1 MNRRRLWAAGV
12 VLVLLVVGAGVVLAG
27 GAGYAEDNGDNGD
40 KNAGAKCSEATLNGT
55 YLFAHDGVK
64 IEGSDQLPFANAG
77 YDAFD
82 GNGKVETVV
91 SGNANGET
99 FRKQHFSSTYTVKA
113 DCTGTIT
120 SADGSQSDLFI
131 APDGSMFT
139 FVQIKPKSSVTSGFE
154 LQGTAKRVGD

>member
-1 MNRRRLWAAGV
+1 MKRSAIWAAGV
-12 VLVLLVVGAGVVLAG
+12 VLVLLVVGAGVLAG

-40 KNAGAKCSEATLNGT
+40 EDAGAKCSEATLNGT

-64 IEGSDQLPFANAG
+64 IKGNDQLPFANAG
-77 YDAFD
+77 YDVFD
-82 GNGKVETVV
+82 GNGKVETVS

-99 FRKQHFSSTYTVKA
+99 FRNDRFSGTYTVKA
-113 DCTGTIT
+113 DCTGT
-120 SADGSQSDLFI
+120 AYGAFDLFI

-139 FVQIKPKSSVTSGFE
+139 FVQIKPKSNVTSGFE